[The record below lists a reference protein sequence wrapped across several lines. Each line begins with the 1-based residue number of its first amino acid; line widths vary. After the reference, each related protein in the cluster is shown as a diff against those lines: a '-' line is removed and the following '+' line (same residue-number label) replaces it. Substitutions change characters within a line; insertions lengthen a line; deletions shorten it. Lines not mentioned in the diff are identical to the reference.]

1 MTGNGITA
9 DTLRERLGNVTA
21 YANRAADV
29 TIELGNGWNVSIRSL
44 PTGPANYID
53 GLTDPAEQRWQMVRF
68 GIVGWQGLK
77 SKAGTEIPFA
87 SEKATIYGRQYDVV
101 SRDLMDAIPMGL
113 LEPFALAIVEQSFLS
128 QTEQQAVDFTSP
140 PAAEDA
146 SEAGQTRGLSLT
158 ENATPADGE
167 A

>member
-9 DTLRERLGNVTA
+9 DTLIQRLSGITA

-53 GLTDPAEQRWQMVRF
+53 GLTDDAERRWQMVRF

-77 SKAGTEIPFA
+77 SRAGTEIPFA

-101 SRDLMDAIPMGL
+101 SRDLMDCIPSPL
-113 LEPFALAIVEQSFLS
+113 LDPFAMAIIEQSFLS
-128 QTEQQAVDFTSP
+128 QVEQQAVDFTSP

-146 SEAGQTRGLSLT
+146 SEAGQTKGLTLT

>member
-1 MTGNGITA
+1 MTGNGLTA
-9 DTLRERLGNVTA
+9 DTLIERLGQVTA
-21 YANRAADV
+21 YGNRAADV
-29 TIELGNGWNVSIRSL
+29 TIDLGNGWNVTVRSL

-53 GLTDPAEQRWQMVRF
+53 GLGDESERRWQMVRF

-77 SKAGTEIPFA
+77 SKGGAEIPFA
-87 SEKATIYGRQYDVV
+87 SEKATIYGKQYDVV
-101 SRDLMDAIPMGL
+101 SRDLMDAIPMPL
-113 LEPFALAIVEQSFLS
+113 LEPFALAIVEHSFLS

-146 SEAGQTRGLSLT
+146 SEAGQARGLTLT
-158 ENATPADGE
+158 ESVTPADGE

>member
-9 DTLRERLGNVTA
+9 DALIERLGKVSA
-21 YANRAADV
+21 YGNRAADV
-29 TIELGNGWNVSIRSL
+29 TIELGNGWSVSIRSL
-44 PTGPANYID
+44 PTGPSNYID
-53 GLTDPAEQRWQMVRF
+53 GLSNEAERLWQIVRF

-77 SKAGTEIPFA
+77 DKAGNDIPFA
-87 SEKATIYGRQYDVV
+87 SEKAIIYGKAYDVV
-101 SRDLMDAIPMGL
+101 NRDLMDMIPAPL
-113 LEPFALAIVEQSFLS
+113 LDPFAVAIVNQSYLS
-128 QTEQQAVDFTSP
+128 QVEQQAVDFTSP